1 LAATSNLESLSLFIF
16 NPLNYKQCSQCR
28 NGTKSGDGL
37 PRAVYVDGRPVDVI
51 HFSGDSNQ
59 TVPVV
64 VGMMKEVELGHAGLG
79 GSAAPTPA
87 TSMLTR
93 QISWIATSLV
103 ASTIM
108 LGPSSGTMYHQLLRI
123 FVVDNKDQATVLREL
138 GDKFR
143 QNHKLCSTPSI
154 ESDFCVALERG
165 GLPPGTFSNVNS
177 YGADVVSKL
186 LP

>member
-1 LAATSNLESLSLFIF
+1 MVQRQE
-16 NPLNYKQCSQCR
+16 
-28 NGTKSGDGL
+28 
-37 PRAVYVDGRPVDVI
+37 AVYVDGRPVDVI

-59 TVPVV
+59 TVPLV
-64 VGMMKEVELGHAGLG
+64 VGMMKDVEQGHAGLG
-79 GSAAPTPA
+79 GTNKDNIKADTPNFVD
-87 TSMLTR
+87 SD
-93 QISWIATSLV
+93 V
-103 ASTIM
+103 AGRIRKHARDEFRD
-108 LGPSSGTMYHQLLRI
+108 HQLLRI

-138 GDKFR
+138 GGKFR
-143 QNHKLCSTPSI
+143 QNHKLCGTPSI